1 MCRRLLVKEGE
12 DVRRIG
18 GFFGREEFGVEDGT
32 WRKKGERK
40 KGGGGEKEE
49 RTVLT
54 GGQEK
59 VLLEGQRLDGCAV
72 HGGCVELLSS
82 RWREA
87 STL

>member
-1 MCRRLLVKEGE
+1 MRRRLLVKEGE

-32 WRKKGERK
+32 RRKKGERK